1 MAAMVKAV
9 IFLKIGEQQMLAW
22 SAGADASGSWQQL
35 LAAGINDFGG
45 MSPVTRDYV
54 NPEKPW
60 PHVQKVAAATAEAGF
75 VLVPR

>member
-1 MAAMVKAV
+1 MVKAMV
-9 IFLKIGEQQMLAW
+9 VLMTVEQQILPW
-22 SAGADASGSWQQL
+22 PAGADASGSWQQL

-60 PHVQKVAAATAEAGF
+60 PHVQQLAAATAEAGF
-75 VLVPR
+75 ALVPR

>member
-1 MAAMVKAV
+1 MVKAV
-9 IFLKIGEQQMLAW
+9 VFMKLVKQQISPW
-22 SAGADASGSWQQL
+22 PAGVDASGSWQQL

-60 PHVQKVAAATAEAGF
+60 PHVQQLAAATAEAGF